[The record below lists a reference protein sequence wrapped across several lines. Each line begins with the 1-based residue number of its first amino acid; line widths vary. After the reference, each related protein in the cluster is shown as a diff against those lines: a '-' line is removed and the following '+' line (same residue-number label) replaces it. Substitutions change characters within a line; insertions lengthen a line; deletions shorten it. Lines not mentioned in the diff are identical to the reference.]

1 MVNADGKFY
10 TAGSGFWGMAGV
22 TSALVLASKFYPF
35 FSKF

>member
-1 MVNADGKFY
+1 MENGEGKFY

-35 FSKF
+35 FTNF